1 MLALE
6 VNTDMVAAL
15 PFIPVGLVIGA
26 LAGLVFRVIPVSW
39 LLDYGDEDASFAKKA
54 QLSFTFFPGILLLML
69 ADAFLFWCSRLII
82 GMDPLLPV
90 VLYIAQPLLLII
102 IADLKTRIIPD
113 QFILALIPGGML
125 LWAVDGFKGSSGW
138 WIGLLLRLLAGLLG
152 GLVLWGCGWLA
163 GKLMKR
169 EAMGMGDVKLLAACS
184 FISGLNDLPFLFCL
198 SFLLAALV
206 AIPVLVSRLWRRDA
220 SPEIAFGPYI
230 ALATLLLLLFN
241 EQIHGLW
248 QSYIAMLP

>member
-1 MLALE
+1 ML
-6 VNTDMVAAL
+6 AAL
-15 PFIPVGLVIGA
+15 PFIPAGLLIGA
-26 LAGLVFRVIPVSW
+26 LVGLIFRVIPASW
-39 LLDYGDEDASFAKKA
+39 LLDYGDVDASAAIKA
-54 QLSFTFFPGILLLML
+54 QLSLTFFPGMLLLML
-69 ADAFLFWCSRLII
+69 ADAFLFWCSRQII
-82 GMDPLLPV
+82 GLDPMLPV
-90 VLYIAQPLLLII
+90 VLYVAQPLLLII

-113 QFILALIPGGML
+113 QFIVALIPGGML
-125 LWAVDGFKGSSGW
+125 LWLVEGFKGETVW
-138 WIGLLLRLLAGLLG
+138 WSGLLMRLLAGLLG

-169 EAMGMGDVKLLAACS
+169 EAMGMGDVKLLTACS
-184 FISGLNDLPFLFCL
+184 FVIGLSDLPFLFCL

-241 EQIHGLW
+241 EQIYGIW
-248 QSYIAMLP
+248 QSYLALLP

>member
-1 MLALE
+1 
-6 VNTDMVAAL
+6 MVAAI
-15 PFIPVGLVIGA
+15 PFALVGLVIGA
-26 LAGLVFRVIPVSW
+26 LVALIFRVIPASW
-39 LLDYGDEDASFAKKA
+39 LLDYGDADASVAIKA
-54 QLSFTFFPGILLLML
+54 QLGFTFFPAILLLML
-69 ADAFLFWCSRLII
+69 ADAFLFWCSRQII
-82 GMDPLLPV
+82 GLNPLLPV

-102 IADLKTRIIPD
+102 ISDLKTRIIPD

-125 LWAVDGFKGSSGW
+125 LWAVDGFKGETAW
-138 WIGLLLRLLAGLLG
+138 WSGLLLRLLAGLLG

-184 FISGLNDLPFLFCL
+184 FVIGLNDLPFLFCI
-198 SFLLAALV
+198 SFLLAAIV

-230 ALATLLLLLFN
+230 ALSTLLLLLFN
-241 EQIHGLW
+241 EQIYGLW
-248 QSYIAMLP
+248 QSYVALLP